1 MTRNEAIRILHEQ
14 KKELMEKYHV
24 ISLSLFGSVA
34 RDEARPD
41 SEVKLL
47 VKFARPTRL
56 FQFLDMKKRLEALFG
71 CKVDMGNPHS
81 LRPQVKAQVLHEAI
95 RVF

>member
-1 MTRNEAIRILHEQ
+1 MKRKEAIRILHEQ

-41 SEVKLL
+41 SDVNLL
-47 VKFARPTRL
+47 VKFARPTGL
-56 FQFLDMKKRLEALFG
+56 SLFLDLKKRLETLFG
-71 CKVDMGNPHS
+71 CKVDMGKPHS
-81 LRPQVKAQVLHEAI
+81 LRPQVKDRVLREAI

>member
-1 MTRNEAIRILHEQ
+1 MKRDEAIRILHDR
-14 KKELMEKYHV
+14 KKELVEQYHV

-41 SEVKLL
+41 SDVNLL
-47 VKFARPTRL
+47 VKFAQPTRL
-56 FQFLDMKKRLEALFG
+56 FQFIDLKKRLEALLG
-71 CKVDMGNPHS
+71 CKVDMGKPHS
-81 LRPQVKAQVLHEAI
+81 LRPQVKDKVLREAI